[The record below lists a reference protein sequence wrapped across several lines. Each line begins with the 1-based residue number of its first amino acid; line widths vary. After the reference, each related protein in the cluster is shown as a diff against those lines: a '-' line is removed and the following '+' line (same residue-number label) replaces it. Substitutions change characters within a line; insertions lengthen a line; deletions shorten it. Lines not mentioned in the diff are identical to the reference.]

1 MRSLTCAL
9 LAFVALVGTPATSP
23 AAFGLTVVGLPATF
37 QPGGDLSFDIRLT
50 GPVTFDSY
58 QVTLQLTALSAP
70 TNTFQFLLDN
80 DPAATLTVTQ
90 SAGYFAPASLNFFAG
105 TTPLAPNSYELTVT
119 DSGLQT
125 LGIAATDNLLFRAT
139 VRTTAGFSGPL
150 NLRFSTRPDQLF
162 LLNDNPDPP
171 TNVAGYDDL
180 VTALNAS
187 PGFTADGGAGGAV
200 ATPVPPTLVVAVVA
214 GVGLLGAGRR
224 RQGGPARRHLRS

>member
-9 LAFVALVGTPATSP
+9 LACAALIGTPATSP
-23 AAFGLTVVGLPATF
+23 AAFGLAVVGLPATF

-58 QVTLQLTALSAP
+58 QVTLQLTAPSAP

-80 DPAATLTVTQ
+80 DPAATVTVTQ
-90 SAGYFAPASLNFFAG
+90 SAGYFAPLSPIFFANV
-105 TTPLAPNSYELTVT
+105 TPLAPNGYELTVT
-119 DSGLQT
+119 DSVLQT
-125 LGIAATDNLLFRAT
+125 LGIGTTNNLLFRAT

-150 NLRFSTRPDQLF
+150 NLRFSTQPDQLF
-162 LLNDNPDPP
+162 LLNNSDPS
-171 TNVAGYDDL
+171 TNVDGYDDL

-187 PGFTADGGAGGAV
+187 PGFTAAGGAV

-214 GVGLLGAGRR
+214 GVGLLGAARR